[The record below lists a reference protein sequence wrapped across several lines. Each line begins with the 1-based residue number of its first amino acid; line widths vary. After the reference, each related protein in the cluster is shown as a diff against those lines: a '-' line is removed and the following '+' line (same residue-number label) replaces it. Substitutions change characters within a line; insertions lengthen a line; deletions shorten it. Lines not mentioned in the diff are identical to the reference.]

1 VSFLLPYS
9 FPLRNPREQHG
20 PNIAQ
25 YTFPVFDCKL
35 SDGTTIPCSEFNYPR
50 YLDAIE
56 SGTTALILRDPAGY
70 SAGLNSSNIPASWIE
85 LGDYQIV
92 RHIRWGDDVVLNFTG
107 FPIRNTSVV
116 VPNPKDIVTLGFS
129 NISAIRNNMEAAM
142 LTIMSGY
149 WDGGYIADPI
159 TVYSV
164 PVFLL
169 EQAVNTMAQVKQIG
183 EKEQQS
189 EQAKAKANFLQEIM
203 AVVAF
208 SLIVCAGFTPLFL
221 LVPSQP

>member
-1 VSFLLPYS
+1 VSFLLPCS
-9 FPLRNPREQHG
+9 FPLKNSQEQHG
-20 PNIAQ
+20 PNISQ
-25 YTFPVFDCKL
+25 YIFPVFDCKL
-35 SDGTTIPCSEFNYPR
+35 GDGTTIPCSELDYPK
-50 YLDAIE
+50 YLNAIQA
-56 SGTTALILRDPAGY
+56 STTALILRDPAGY
-70 SAGLNSSNIPASWIE
+70 SAALNSINIPATWIE

-116 VPNPKDIVTLGFS
+116 VPNPKDIVTLGFG
-129 NISAIRNNMEAAM
+129 NVSAIRNNMAAAM
-142 LTIMSGY
+142 LAIMSGY
-149 WDGGYIADPI
+149 WNGGNIADPA

-169 EQAVNTMAQVKQIG
+169 EQAVDSMAQVKQVG
-183 EKEQQS
+183 EKEQQA

-203 AVVAF
+203 AIVGFA
-208 SLIVCAGFTPLFL
+208 LIVCAGFPPHFL